1 MTLLFFFSFLVGFFQ
16 FYVDT
21 LPQLMADGTW

>member
-1 MTLLFFFSFLVGFFQ
+1 MIALFFCSFLVGFFK

-21 LPQLMADGTW
+21 LPQLMADDAW

>member
-1 MTLLFFFSFLVGFFQ
+1 MTALFFFSFLVGFFK

-21 LPQLMADGTW
+21 IPHWLSDDAW

>member
-1 MTLLFFFSFLVGFFQ
+1 MLSLFFFSFLVGFFQ

-21 LPQLMADGTW
+21 LPQLMADDAW